1 MSRITS
7 LSQNFRTR
15 RWNSTYTNVLKNLKA
30 GDAVDVGDVRKAL
43 ASKELSAHE
52 LEELRPIIKTSASP
66 EVINEILHHTLPKD
80 FSLYFAMTKE
90 RPSHLWNE
98 RSLLSLL
105 KSNPG
110 RVYTLSDLLKKHASG
125 SVSNEIRKVVLLK
138 LLLGEAAEVRD
149 GEFELTNENVTK
161 AIELLNQMDHTD
173 ELDHLLNVL
182 LDHMIAKDTT
192 HTASDITLQGFEEW
206 LNATKLS
213 EVSERRAFLN
223 LSQVVFER
231 DPRLLS
237 KQTLSRIVSYDI
249 EENTPSETEYIS
261 QVLQYIEKNHLDIDR
276 KDAEALLL
284 RIQLIETYG
293 INRDRMDLALE
304 KFHLYQA
311 HEKFGIELVQTKL
324 VQAFCYQAF
333 KKKDTTLLKIA
344 ETLIVADEIPVK
356 SIAHLILANS
366 CFDSEKSLKIYN
378 DYINDVP
385 KTINKNTKRS
395 SSGLLTECMM
405 IASLYGNDR
414 EFAQLLFE
422 KAVQN
427 KIVVDEM
434 EIATMKKVFKVY
446 GDAFADDSWESA
458 EPRLAQYVLRT
469 IKNL

>member
-1 MSRITS
+1 M
-7 LSQNFRTR
+7 
-15 RWNSTYTNVLKNLKA
+15 
-30 GDAVDVGDVRKAL
+30 
-43 ASKELSAHE
+43 
-52 LEELRPIIKTSASP
+52 
-66 EVINEILHHTLPKD
+66 
-80 FSLYFAMTKE
+80 
-90 RPSHLWNE
+90 
-98 RSLLSLL
+98 
-105 KSNPG
+105 
-110 RVYTLSDLLKKHASG
+110 
-125 SVSNEIRKVVLLK
+125 
-138 LLLGEAAEVRD
+138 
-149 GEFELTNENVTK
+149 
-161 AIELLNQMDHTD
+161 
-173 ELDHLLNVL
+173 
-182 LDHMIAKDTT
+182 
-192 HTASDITLQGFEEW
+192 
-206 LNATKLS
+206 
-213 EVSERRAFLN
+213 
-223 LSQVVFER
+223 
-231 DPRLLS
+231 
-237 KQTLSRIVSYDI
+237 SYDI